1 MKVSDFSNKKF
12 PACPRYDYTGA
23 LYPNMDEKRY
33 LTAQELL
40 NDSFELGL
48 RIYKSGFSPS
58 FIIAIW
64 RGGTPVGI
72 AVQEILDHLG
82 VKTDHIAIR
91 TSSYYGIDKRDKE
104 VRVHGLEY
112 VVQHANW
119 EDGLLIV
126 DDVFDS
132 GSSIKAV
139 IEALQKKMR
148 RNLPDDIRI
157 ATPWFKPKKNVTGI
171 IPDYFIHETDQWLVF
186 PHELDGLT
194 REEIFAHK
202 PGMKILFENAGLS

>member
-1 MKVSDFSNKKF
+1 
-12 PACPRYDYTGA
+12 
-23 LYPNMDEKRY
+23 MDEKQY
-33 LTAQELL
+33 LSAQELL

-48 RIYKSGFSPS
+48 RVFKSGFRPS
-58 FIIAIW
+58 FIVGIW

-91 TSSYYGIDKRDKE
+91 TSSYYGINKRDKE

-112 VVQHANW
+112 IIRHANW

-139 IEALQKKMR
+139 LEAFRRKMR
-148 RNLPDDIRI
+148 RNLPKDIRI
-157 ATPWFKPKKNVTGI
+157 ATPWFKPNKNVTNI
-171 IPDYFIHETDQWLVF
+171 IPDYYIHETDQWLVF

-194 REEIFAHK
+194 REEIFANK
-202 PGMKILFENAGLS
+202 PGMRKLFEDAGLNAEQYLPNQKAGVKDGQPA

>member
-1 MKVSDFSNKKF
+1 
-12 PACPRYDYTGA
+12 
-23 LYPNMDEKRY
+23 MDEKQY
-33 LTAQELL
+33 LSAQELL

-48 RIYKSGFSPS
+48 RIFKSGFSPS
-58 FIIAIW
+58 FIIGIW

-91 TSSYYGIDKRDKE
+91 TSSYYGINKRDKE

-112 VVQHANW
+112 VIRQANW

-139 IEALQKKMR
+139 LETLRRKMR
-148 RNLPDDIRI
+148 RNLPRDIRI
-157 ATPWFKPKKNVTGI
+157 ATPWFKPKKNVTDI
-171 IPDYFIHETDQWLVF
+171 IPDYYIHETDQWLVF

-194 REEIFAHK
+194 REEIFANK
-202 PGMKILFENAGLS
+202 PGMEKLFEDAGIAGEAYPPNK

>member
-1 MKVSDFSNKKF
+1 ME
-12 PACPRYDYTGA
+12 
-23 LYPNMDEKRY
+23 EKIY
-33 LTAQELL
+33 ITAQELL
-40 NDSFELGL
+40 SDAFKLG
-48 RIYKSGFSPS
+48 IQIFQSGFRPS
-58 FIIAIW
+58 FIIGVW

-91 TSSYYGIDKRDKE
+91 TSSYYGIDKQKKV

-112 VVQHANW
+112 VTKQANW
-119 EDGLLIV
+119 DDGLLIV

-132 GSSIKAV
+132 GNSLKA
-139 IEALQKKMR
+139 IMKTLKEKMR

-157 ATPWFKPKKNVTGI
+157 ATPWYKPNKNVTDI
-171 IPDYFIHETDQWLVF
+171 VPDYYIHETDQWLVF

-194 REEIFAHK
+194 REEMFANK
-202 PGMKILFENAGLS
+202 PGIKDLFEEAGLV

>member
-1 MKVSDFSNKKF
+1 MV
-12 PACPRYDYTGA
+12 
-23 LYPNMDEKRY
+23 EKLY

-48 RIYKSGFSPS
+48 RIFKSGFSPS
-58 FIIAIW
+58 FIIGIW

-82 VKTDHIAIR
+82 IKTDHIAIR
-91 TSSYYGIDKRDKE
+91 TSAYHGINKRDKE

-112 VVQHANW
+112 VTRRANW
-119 EDGLLIV
+119 NDGLLIV

-139 IEALQKKMR
+139 MEALQKKMR
-148 RNLPDDIRI
+148 RNLPEDIRI
-157 ATPWFKPKKNVTGI
+157 ATPWYKPNNNVTGI
-171 IPDYFIHETDQWLVF
+171 IPDYHIHETDKWLIF

-194 REEIFAHK
+194 REEIFANK
-202 PGMKILFENAGLS
+202 PEIRKKFEDAGLA